1 MTTIEVV
8 GYLFALLVAVCIF
21 VSLTRR
27 RIPRKL
33 KGKAYVVDGDGLK
46 VQGHNIRLHG
56 MDAPE
61 IDQSYGRLAKS
72 HLWTLAGG
80 KTVTCKPIARDHHG
94 RLVSKCT
101 VGEVDLSREMVRAG
115 FAHAYRRYSTDYV
128 EEEKEARRERRGLW
142 AGYNPLHPEE
152 WRRRGPNE

>member
-1 MTTIEVV
+1 VIEVA
-8 GYLFALLVAVCIF
+8 GYPFALLLAVCIF
-21 VSLTRR
+21 VSFIRH

-33 KGKAYVVDGDGLK
+33 KVKANIVDGGGLM

-61 IDQSYGRLAKS
+61 IDQSYGRLAKP

-94 RLVSKCT
+94 RLVAKC
-101 VGEVDLSREMVRAG
+101 SAG
-115 FAHAYRRYSTDYV
+115 
-128 EEEKEARRERRGLW
+128 
-142 AGYNPLHPEE
+142 
-152 WRRRGPNE
+152 